1 MTTIVG
7 FSTNEKTWNN
17 SHKFPFTLSSTNYGF
32 WKIMIQ
38 PFLVT
43 NNLFGYIDGSIPCPN
58 LPYHRWTPTKP
69 SYVAWLA
76 NDAHVR
82 MLLLSTISESV
93 YLHAQ
98 GTTSKDLWLSPQRA
112 YDPQSFNVSNSS
124 SISSMVY
131 SIGNSFNVSNSPSI
145 ASMVYSIGNFG
156 QGLKSPCM
164 S

>member
-1 MTTIVG
+1 
-7 FSTNEKTWNN
+7 
-17 SHKFPFTLSSTNYGF
+17 
-32 WKIMIQ
+32 
-38 PFLVT
+38 
-43 NNLFGYIDGSIPCPN
+43 
-58 LPYHRWTPTKP
+58 
-69 SYVAWLA
+69 
-76 NDAHVR
+76 

-145 ASMVYSIGNFG
+145 ARIEIPLHELRTWILQEEVKTTTKMMDDIKATWKTTGVSLLSDGWPTLETEV
-156 QGLKSPCM
+156 
-164 S
+164 